1 MKGCTG
7 SIQCYGS
14 KYCQHAVQSITTI
27 NKCSTII
34 WILKSE
40 TKYDKIVIGFS
51 GASGIIYGIRLL
63 EILHSINIQ
72 TYLIISEWAKKNI
85 EIETDN
91 RLEYVKSLSS
101 VNYDNFKL
109 DASVSSGSFLH
120 DGMVIVPCSMKSLSS
135 IANGYDDTLIS
146 RAASVTLKESRK
158 LILVPR
164 ETPLSRIH
172 LENMIKLQDAGAI
185 ILPAMPGFYHKP
197 STISEIVDHLVG
209 KILDQLKIKH
219 DLFTR
224 WKDK

>member
-1 MKGCTG
+1 M
-7 SIQCYGS
+7 
-14 KYCQHAVQSITTI
+14 
-27 NKCSTII
+27 
-34 WILKSE
+34 KSE
-40 TKYDKIVIGFS
+40 TRYDKIVIGFS

-63 EILHSINIQ
+63 EVLHSINIQ
-72 TYLIISEWAKKNI
+72 TFLIVSEWAKKNI
-85 EIETDN
+85 EIETDKT
-91 RLEYVKSLSS
+91 LEYVKSLSS
-101 VNYDNFKL
+101 INYDNSKL

-197 STISEIVDHLVG
+197 STINEIVDHLVG

-219 DLFTR
+219 DLFRR
-224 WKDK
+224 WKYQ

>member
-1 MKGCTG
+1 LAT
-7 SIQCYGS
+7 
-14 KYCQHAVQSITTI
+14 
-27 NKCSTII
+27 
-34 WILKSE
+34 E
-40 TKYDKIVIGFS
+40 TKHDKIVVGFS

-63 EILHSINIQ
+63 EILHSIHIQ

-85 EIETDN
+85 EIETDKT
-91 RLEYVKSLSS
+91 LEYVKSLSS

-158 LILVPR
+158 LIIVPR

-172 LENMIKLQDAGAI
+172 LENMIKLQEAGAI

-197 STISEIVDHLVG
+197 STIDEIIDHLVG
-209 KILDQLKIKH
+209 KILDQLKIEH
-219 DLFTR
+219 DLFKR
-224 WKDK
+224 WKDQ

>member
-1 MKGCTG
+1 ML
-7 SIQCYGS
+7 
-14 KYCQHAVQSITTI
+14 A
-27 NKCSTII
+27 
-34 WILKSE
+34 LE
-40 TKYDKIVIGFS
+40 ARYDKIVIGFS

-63 EILHSINIQ
+63 EVLHSINIQ

-85 EIETDN
+85 VIETPKT
-91 RLEYVKSLSS
+91 LEYVKSLSS
-101 VNYDNFKL
+101 VNYDNSKL

-172 LENMIKLQDAGAI
+172 LENMIKVQEAGAI
-185 ILPAMPGFYHKP
+185 ILPAMPGFYHNP
-197 STISEIVDHLVG
+197 SSIDQIVDHLVG

-219 DLFTR
+219 ELFKR
-224 WKDK
+224 WKDQ

>member
-1 MKGCTG
+1 L
-7 SIQCYGS
+7 
-14 KYCQHAVQSITTI
+14 V
-27 NKCSTII
+27 
-34 WILKSE
+34 E
-40 TKYDKIVIGFS
+40 TRKDKIVIGFS

-85 EIETDN
+85 EIETDKT
-91 RLEYVKSLSS
+91 LEYVKSLSS
-101 VNYDNFKL
+101 VNYDNFRL
-109 DASVSSGSFLH
+109 DVSVSSGSFLH

-158 LILVPR
+158 LIIVPR

-172 LENMIKLQDAGAI
+172 LENMVKLQEAGAI

-197 STISEIVDHLVG
+197 STIEEIIDHLVG
-209 KILDQLKIKH
+209 KILDQLNIKH
-219 DLFTR
+219 DLFKR
-224 WKDK
+224 WKDQ

>member
-1 MKGCTG
+1 M
-7 SIQCYGS
+7 
-14 KYCQHAVQSITTI
+14 V
-27 NKCSTII
+27 
-34 WILKSE
+34 E
-40 TKYDKIVIGFS
+40 TRHDKIVIGFS

-63 EILHSINIQ
+63 EILNSINIQ

-85 EIETDN
+85 EIETDKT
-91 RLEYVKSLSS
+91 LEYVKSLSS
-101 VNYDNFKL
+101 VNYDNFRL

-158 LILVPR
+158 LIIVPR

-172 LENMIKLQDAGAI
+172 LENMVKLQEAGAI

-197 STISEIVDHLVG
+197 STIEEIIDHLVG
-209 KILDQLKIKH
+209 KILDQLNIKH
-219 DLFTR
+219 DLFKR
-224 WKDK
+224 WKDQ

>member
-1 MKGCTG
+1 ML
-7 SIQCYGS
+7 
-14 KYCQHAVQSITTI
+14 V
-27 NKCSTII
+27 
-34 WILKSE
+34 SE
-40 TKYDKIVIGFS
+40 TRYDKIVIGFS

-63 EILHSINIQ
+63 EVLHSNNIQ

-85 EIETDN
+85 VIETPKT
-91 RLEYVKSLSS
+91 LEYVKSLSS
-101 VNYDNFKL
+101 VNYDNSKL

-172 LENMIKLQDAGAI
+172 LENMIKVQEAGAI
-185 ILPAMPGFYHKP
+185 VLPAMPGFYHNP
-197 STISEIVDHLVG
+197 SSIDQIVDHLVG
-209 KILDQLKIKH
+209 KIIDQLKIKH
-219 DLFTR
+219 
-224 WKDK
+224 

>member
-1 MKGCTG
+1 L
-7 SIQCYGS
+7 
-14 KYCQHAVQSITTI
+14 A
-27 NKCSTII
+27 
-34 WILKSE
+34 E
-40 TKYDKIVIGFS
+40 TRHDKIVIGFS

-85 EIETDN
+85 EIETDKT
-91 RLEYVKSLSS
+91 LGYVKSLSS
-101 VNYDNFKL
+101 VNYDNFRL

-158 LILVPR
+158 LIIVPR

-172 LENMIKLQDAGAI
+172 LENMVKLQEAGAI
-185 ILPAMPGFYHKP
+185 ILPAMPGFYHRP
-197 STISEIVDHLVG
+197 STIEEIIDHLVG
-209 KILDQLKIKH
+209 KILDQLNIKH
-219 DLFTR
+219 DLFKR
-224 WKDK
+224 WKDQ

>member
-1 MKGCTG
+1 MLLPE
-7 SIQCYGS
+7 
-14 KYCQHAVQSITTI
+14 TI
-27 NKCSTII
+27 
-34 WILKSE
+34 
-40 TKYDKIVIGFS
+40 YDRIVIGFS
-51 GASGIIYGIRLL
+51 GASGITYGIRLL
-63 EILHSINIQ
+63 EILHSINIK

-85 EIETDN
+85 AIETDKT
-91 RLEYVKSLSS
+91 LEYVKSLSA
-101 VNYDNFKL
+101 VNYENFML

-172 LENMIKLQDAGAI
+172 LETMIKLQDAGAI

-197 STISEIVDHLVG
+197 RTINEIVDHLVG

-219 DLFTR
+219 DLFKR
-224 WKDK
+224 WKDS

>member
-1 MKGCTG
+1 
-7 SIQCYGS
+7 
-14 KYCQHAVQSITTI
+14 
-27 NKCSTII
+27 
-34 WILKSE
+34 LKSE
-40 TKYDKIVIGFS
+40 TKYDKIVVGFS
-51 GASGIIYGIRLL
+51 GASGVIYGIRLL

-72 TYLIISEWAKKNI
+72 TYLIISEWAKRNI
-85 EIETDN
+85 ETETHKT
-91 RLEYVKSLSS
+91 LEYVKSLSS

-109 DASVSSGSFLH
+109 DAAVSSGSFLH

-146 RAASVTLKESRK
+146 RAASVTLKESRT

-164 ETPLSRIH
+164 ETPLSKIH

-197 STISEIVDHLVG
+197 STIDEIIDHLVG

-219 DLFTR
+219 ELFTR
-224 WKDK
+224 WKDQ

>member
-1 MKGCTG
+1 M
-7 SIQCYGS
+7 
-14 KYCQHAVQSITTI
+14 
-27 NKCSTII
+27 
-34 WILKSE
+34 KSE
-40 TKYDKIVIGFS
+40 TRYDKIVIGFS

-63 EILHSINIQ
+63 EVLHSINIQ
-72 TYLIISEWAKKNI
+72 TFLIVSEWAKKNI
-85 EIETDN
+85 EIETDKT
-91 RLEYVKSLSS
+91 LEYVKSLSS
-101 VNYDNFKL
+101 INYDNFKL

-197 STISEIVDHLVG
+197 STINEIVDHLVG
-209 KILDQLKIKH
+209 KILDQLGIKH

-224 WKDK
+224 WKDQ

>member
-1 MKGCTG
+1 M
-7 SIQCYGS
+7 
-14 KYCQHAVQSITTI
+14 
-27 NKCSTII
+27 
-34 WILKSE
+34 KSE
-40 TKYDKIVIGFS
+40 TKYDKIVVGFS
-51 GASGIIYGIRLL
+51 GASGVIYGIRLL
-63 EILHSINIQ
+63 EVLHSINKP
-72 TYLIISEWAKKNI
+72 TYLIISEWAKRNI
-85 EIETDN
+85 ETETNKTLD
-91 RLEYVKSLSS
+91 YVKSLSA

-109 DASVSSGSFLH
+109 DAAVSSGSFLH

-146 RAASVTLKESRK
+146 RAASVTLKESRT

-197 STISEIVDHLVG
+197 STIDEIIDHLVG

-219 DLFTR
+219 ELFTR
-224 WKDK
+224 WKDQ

>member
-1 MKGCTG
+1 
-7 SIQCYGS
+7 
-14 KYCQHAVQSITTI
+14 
-27 NKCSTII
+27 
-34 WILKSE
+34 LKSE
-40 TKYDKIVIGFS
+40 TKYDKIVVGFS
-51 GASGIIYGIRLL
+51 GASGVIYGIRLL
-63 EILHSINIQ
+63 EILNSINIQ
-72 TYLIISEWAKKNI
+72 TYLIISEWAKRNI
-85 EIETDN
+85 ETETHKT
-91 RLEYVKSLSS
+91 LEYVKSLSS

-109 DASVSSGSFLH
+109 DAAVSSGSFLH

-146 RAASVTLKESRK
+146 RAASVTLKESRT

-197 STISEIVDHLVG
+197 STIDEIIDHLVG

-219 DLFTR
+219 ELFTR
-224 WKDK
+224 WKDQ

>member
-1 MKGCTG
+1 MLT
-7 SIQCYGS
+7 
-14 KYCQHAVQSITTI
+14 
-27 NKCSTII
+27 
-34 WILKSE
+34 SE
-40 TKYDKIVIGFS
+40 TKHDKIVIGFS

-85 EIETDN
+85 EIETDKT
-91 RLEYVKSLSS
+91 LEYVKSLSS

-158 LILVPR
+158 LIIVPR

-172 LENMIKLQDAGAI
+172 LENMIKLQEAGAI
-185 ILPAMPGFYHKP
+185 ILPAMPGFYHNP
-197 STISEIVDHLVG
+197 STIDEIIDHLVG
-209 KILDQLKIKH
+209 KILDQLKIQH
-219 DLFTR
+219 DLFKR
-224 WKDK
+224 WKDQ

>member
-1 MKGCTG
+1 
-7 SIQCYGS
+7 
-14 KYCQHAVQSITTI
+14 
-27 NKCSTII
+27 
-34 WILKSE
+34 LKSE
-40 TKYDKIVIGFS
+40 TRYDKIVIGFS

-63 EILHSINIQ
+63 EVLHSINIQ
-72 TYLIISEWAKKNI
+72 TFLIVSEWAKKNI
-85 EIETDN
+85 EIETDKT
-91 RLEYVKSLSS
+91 LEYVKSLSS
-101 VNYDNFKL
+101 INYDNSKL

-197 STISEIVDHLVG
+197 SSIDEIVDHLVG

-219 DLFTR
+219 DLFRR
-224 WKDK
+224 WKDQ

>member
-1 MKGCTG
+1 M
-7 SIQCYGS
+7 
-14 KYCQHAVQSITTI
+14 A
-27 NKCSTII
+27 
-34 WILKSE
+34 SE
-40 TKYDKIVIGFS
+40 TKHYKIVVGFS

-85 EIETDN
+85 EIETDKT
-91 RLEYVKSLSS
+91 LEYVKSLSS

-158 LILVPR
+158 LIIVPR

-172 LENMIKLQDAGAI
+172 LENMIKLQEAGAI
-185 ILPAMPGFYHKP
+185 ILPAMPGFYQKP
-197 STISEIVDHLVG
+197 STIDEIIDHLVG
-209 KILDQLKIKH
+209 KILDQLKIEH
-219 DLFTR
+219 DLFKR
-224 WKDK
+224 WKDQ

>member
-1 MKGCTG
+1 ML
-7 SIQCYGS
+7 
-14 KYCQHAVQSITTI
+14 V
-27 NKCSTII
+27 
-34 WILKSE
+34 SE
-40 TKYDKIVIGFS
+40 TRYDKIVIGFS

-63 EILHSINIQ
+63 EVLHSNNIQ

-85 EIETDN
+85 VIETPET
-91 RLEYVKSLSS
+91 LEYVKSLSS
-101 VNYDNFKL
+101 VNYDNSKL

-164 ETPLSRIH
+164 ETPLSKIH
-172 LENMIKLQDAGAI
+172 LENMIKVQEAGAI
-185 ILPAMPGFYHKP
+185 ILPAMPGFYHNP
-197 STISEIVDHLVG
+197 SSIDQIVDHLVG

-219 DLFTR
+219 ELFKR
-224 WKDK
+224 WKDQ

>member
-1 MKGCTG
+1 MT
-7 SIQCYGS
+7 
-14 KYCQHAVQSITTI
+14 
-27 NKCSTII
+27 
-34 WILKSE
+34 SE
-40 TKYDKIVIGFS
+40 TKHDKIVIGFS

-85 EIETDN
+85 EIETDKT
-91 RLEYVKSLSS
+91 LEYVKSLSS
-101 VNYDNFKL
+101 VNYDNIKL

-158 LILVPR
+158 LIIVPR

-172 LENMIKLQDAGAI
+172 LENMIKLQEAGAI

-197 STISEIVDHLVG
+197 STIDEIIDHLVG
-209 KILDQLKIKH
+209 KILDQLKIEH
-219 DLFTR
+219 DLFKR
-224 WKDK
+224 WKDQ

>member
-1 MKGCTG
+1 LTP
-7 SIQCYGS
+7 
-14 KYCQHAVQSITTI
+14 
-27 NKCSTII
+27 
-34 WILKSE
+34 E
-40 TKYDKIVIGFS
+40 TRYDRIVIGFS

-85 EIETDN
+85 EIETDKN
-91 RLEYVKSLSS
+91 LEYVKSLSS
-101 VNYDNFKL
+101 INYENFKL

-172 LENMIKLQDAGAI
+172 LENMIKLHDAGAI
-185 ILPAMPGFYHKP
+185 ILPAMPGFYHRP
-197 STISEIVDHLVG
+197 STIDEIVDHLVG

-219 DLFTR
+219 DIFTR
-224 WKDK
+224 WKDS

>member
-1 MKGCTG
+1 MTP
-7 SIQCYGS
+7 
-14 KYCQHAVQSITTI
+14 
-27 NKCSTII
+27 
-34 WILKSE
+34 E
-40 TKYDKIVIGFS
+40 TRSDRIVIGFS

-85 EIETDN
+85 EIETDKN
-91 RLEYVKSLSS
+91 LEYVKSLSS
-101 VNYDNFKL
+101 INYENFKL

-172 LENMIKLQDAGAI
+172 LENMIKLHDAGAI
-185 ILPAMPGFYHKP
+185 ILPAMPGFYHRP
-197 STISEIVDHLVG
+197 STIDEIVDHLVG

-219 DLFTR
+219 DIFTR

>member
-1 MKGCTG
+1 M
-7 SIQCYGS
+7 
-14 KYCQHAVQSITTI
+14 A
-27 NKCSTII
+27 
-34 WILKSE
+34 E
-40 TKYDKIVIGFS
+40 TRHDKIVIGFS

-85 EIETDN
+85 EIETDKT
-91 RLEYVKSLSS
+91 LEYVKSLSS
-101 VNYDNFKL
+101 VNYDNFRL

-158 LILVPR
+158 LIIVPR

-172 LENMIKLQDAGAI
+172 LENMVKLQEAGAI

-197 STISEIVDHLVG
+197 STIEEIIDHLVG
-209 KILDQLKIKH
+209 KILDQLNITH
-219 DLFTR
+219 DLFKR
-224 WKDK
+224 WKDQ

>member
-1 MKGCTG
+1 
-7 SIQCYGS
+7 
-14 KYCQHAVQSITTI
+14 
-27 NKCSTII
+27 
-34 WILKSE
+34 LKSE
-40 TKYDKIVIGFS
+40 TRYDKIVIGFS

-63 EILHSINIQ
+63 EVLHSINIQ
-72 TYLIISEWAKKNI
+72 TFLIVSEWAKKNI
-85 EIETDN
+85 EIETDKT
-91 RLEYVKSLSS
+91 LEYVKSLSS
-101 VNYDNFKL
+101 INYDNSKL

-172 LENMIKLQDAGAI
+172 LDNMIKLQDAGAI

-197 STISEIVDHLVG
+197 STINEIVDHLVG

-219 DLFTR
+219 DLFRR
-224 WKDK
+224 WKDQ

>member
-1 MKGCTG
+1 MT
-7 SIQCYGS
+7 
-14 KYCQHAVQSITTI
+14 
-27 NKCSTII
+27 
-34 WILKSE
+34 SE
-40 TKYDKIVIGFS
+40 TKHDKIVIGFS

-72 TYLIISEWAKKNI
+72 TYLIVSEWAKKNI
-85 EIETDN
+85 EIETDKS
-91 RLEYVKSLSS
+91 LEYVKSLSS

-158 LILVPR
+158 LIIVPR

-172 LENMIKLQDAGAI
+172 LENMIKLQEAGAI

-197 STISEIVDHLVG
+197 STIDEIIDHLVG
-209 KILDQLKIKH
+209 KILDQLKIEH
-219 DLFTR
+219 DLFKR
-224 WKDK
+224 WKDQ

>member
-1 MKGCTG
+1 ML
-7 SIQCYGS
+7 
-14 KYCQHAVQSITTI
+14 V
-27 NKCSTII
+27 
-34 WILKSE
+34 SE
-40 TKYDKIVIGFS
+40 ARYDKIVIGFS

-63 EILHSINIQ
+63 EVLHSNNIQ

-85 EIETDN
+85 VIETPKT
-91 RLEYVKSLSS
+91 LEYVKSLSS
-101 VNYDNFKL
+101 VNYDNSKL

-172 LENMIKLQDAGAI
+172 LENMIKVQKAGAI
-185 ILPAMPGFYHKP
+185 ILPAMPGFYHNP
-197 STISEIVDHLVG
+197 SSIDQIVDQLVG

-219 DLFTR
+219 ELFKR
-224 WKDK
+224 WKDQ

>member
-1 MKGCTG
+1 M
-7 SIQCYGS
+7 
-14 KYCQHAVQSITTI
+14 A
-27 NKCSTII
+27 
-34 WILKSE
+34 E
-40 TKYDKIVIGFS
+40 TRHDKIVIGFS

-85 EIETDN
+85 EIETDTT
-91 RLEYVKSLSS
+91 LEYVKSLSS
-101 VNYDNFKL
+101 VNYDNFRL

-158 LILVPR
+158 LIIVPR

-172 LENMIKLQDAGAI
+172 LENMVKLQEAGAI

-197 STISEIVDHLVG
+197 ATIEEIIDHLVG
-209 KILDQLKIKH
+209 KILDQLNIKH
-219 DLFTR
+219 DLFKR
-224 WKDK
+224 WKDQ

>member
-1 MKGCTG
+1 M
-7 SIQCYGS
+7 
-14 KYCQHAVQSITTI
+14 
-27 NKCSTII
+27 
-34 WILKSE
+34 KSE
-40 TKYDKIVIGFS
+40 TRYDKIVIGFS

-63 EILHSINIQ
+63 EVLHSINIQ
-72 TYLIISEWAKKNI
+72 TFLIVSEWAKKNI
-85 EIETDN
+85 EIETDKT
-91 RLEYVKSLSS
+91 LEYVKSLSS
-101 VNYDNFKL
+101 INYDNSKL

-146 RAASVTLKESRK
+146 RATSVTLKESRK

-197 STISEIVDHLVG
+197 STINEIVDHLVG

-219 DLFTR
+219 DLFRR
-224 WKDK
+224 WKDQ

>member
-1 MKGCTG
+1 ML
-7 SIQCYGS
+7 
-14 KYCQHAVQSITTI
+14 V
-27 NKCSTII
+27 
-34 WILKSE
+34 SE
-40 TKYDKIVIGFS
+40 ARYDKIVIGFS

-63 EILHSINIQ
+63 EVLHSNNIQ

-85 EIETDN
+85 VIETPKT
-91 RLEYVKSLSS
+91 LEYVKSLSS
-101 VNYDNFKL
+101 VNYDNSKL

-172 LENMIKLQDAGAI
+172 LENMIKVQEAGAI
-185 ILPAMPGFYHKP
+185 VLPAMPGFYHNP
-197 STISEIVDHLVG
+197 SSIDQIVDHLVG

-219 DLFTR
+219 ELFKR
-224 WKDK
+224 WKDQ

>member
-1 MKGCTG
+1 MTP
-7 SIQCYGS
+7 
-14 KYCQHAVQSITTI
+14 
-27 NKCSTII
+27 
-34 WILKSE
+34 E
-40 TKYDKIVIGFS
+40 TRYDRIVIGFS

-85 EIETDN
+85 EIETDKN
-91 RLEYVKSLSS
+91 LEYVKSLSS
-101 VNYDNFKL
+101 INYENFRL

-172 LENMIKLQDAGAI
+172 LENMIKLHDAGAI
-185 ILPAMPGFYHKP
+185 ILPAMPGFYHRP
-197 STISEIVDHLVG
+197 STIDEIVDHLVG

-219 DLFTR
+219 DIFTR